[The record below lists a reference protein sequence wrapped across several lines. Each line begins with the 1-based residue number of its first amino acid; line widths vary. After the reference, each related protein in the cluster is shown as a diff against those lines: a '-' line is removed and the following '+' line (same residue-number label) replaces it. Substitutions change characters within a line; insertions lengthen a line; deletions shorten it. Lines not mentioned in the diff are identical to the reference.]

1 MSRQYAS
8 YFGLTVSETEK
19 LLNDYGLELTE
30 DVRRMYDGYQF
41 GEVGIY
47 NSQSILN
54 YAKR

>member
-30 DVRRMYDGYQF
+30 DVRRMYYGYQF